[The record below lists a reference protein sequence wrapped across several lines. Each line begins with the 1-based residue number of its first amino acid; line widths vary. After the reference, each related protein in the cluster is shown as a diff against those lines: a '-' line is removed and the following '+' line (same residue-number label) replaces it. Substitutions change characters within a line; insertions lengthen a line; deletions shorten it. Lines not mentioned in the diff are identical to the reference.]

1 MKKTIN
7 IQIMIITT
15 IAIILTSVLC
25 TAAYYRVFRE
35 EVMEDLKAYTKLLA
49 DTDFLVD
56 NTSNTTLGEDYD
68 IEKITRYAKELS
80 KSDIRMTLI
89 DSNGDVVFDNVA
101 DITELENHKSRIE
114 IADAYNKGEGE
125 SVRRSSTINQS
136 NFYYAIRLSDGSIL
150 RTAKLT
156 SSIYNIFGHAFP
168 LIVIFAIILLIG
180 CYVISHFLTKSI
192 LKPIEDLASEI
203 SSETNTEDS
212 PSLTSATHI
221 NNGHVYKELDPILSH
236 IRMQHDNIIKNA
248 NIRQEFTANVSHELK
263 TPLTSISG
271 YSELIENGMANDT
284 DTRKFAGEIH
294 RNSDRLLTLIND
306 ILRLSELD
314 SSKDKTLTLEPVD
327 LYEIALTCQAMLEPA
342 ADKHD
347 VKIVVKG
354 DNTIINA
361 NKTMM
366 EELVYNLCDNAIRYN
381 RKNGHV
387 WITIK
392 NDTLIVSD
400 DGIGISSEYQSRIFE
415 RFFRV
420 DKSRSKKTGGTGL
433 GLAIVKH
440 IVELHGATLDIA
452 SEEGE
457 GTTIRIQ
464 FAIQ

>member
-7 IQIMIITT
+7 IQIIIITT

-25 TAAYYRVFRE
+25 TVAYYRVFKE

-49 DTDFLVD
+49 DTDLLID
-56 NTSNTTLGEDYD
+56 NDPDIDTNEDYD
-68 IEKITRYAKELS
+68 IEKITRYAGELS

-101 DITELENHKSRIE
+101 DITGLENHKSRVE
-114 IADAYNKGEGE
+114 IADAYSKGEGE
-125 SVRRSSTINQS
+125 SIRRSATINQS
-136 NFYYAIRLSDGSIL
+136 NFYYAILLPDGSIL

-168 LIVIFAIILLIG
+168 LIVIFAIILLIV
-180 CYVISHFLTKSI
+180 CYIISHFLTKSI

-203 SSETNTEDS
+203 SYEDS
-212 PSLTSATHI
+212 TENPALQNTISQIHT
-221 NNGHVYKELDPILSH
+221 GHVYKELDPILSH

-271 YSELIENGMANDT
+271 YSELIENGMANDE
-284 DTRKFAGEIH
+284 DIRKFAGEIH
-294 RNSDRLLTLIND
+294 RNSNRLLTLIND

-314 SSKDKTLTLEPVD
+314 SSKDKELVLEPVD
-327 LYEIALTCQAMLEPA
+327 LKDIALTCQVMLEPEA
-342 ADKHD
+342 NKHNVTITVD
-347 VKIVVKG
+347 GDETIV
-354 DNTIINA
+354 NA

-366 EELVYNLCDNAIRYN
+366 EELIYNLCDNAIRYN
-381 RKNGHV
+381 KKGGHV
-387 WITIK
+387 WITTK
-392 NDTLIVSD
+392 DNTLTVAD
-400 DGIGISSEYQSRIFE
+400 DGIGISDENQSRIFE

-440 IVELHGATLDIA
+440 IVELHNATMKIES
-452 SEEGE
+452 SEGN
-457 GTTIRIQ
+457 GTTIKVI
-464 FAIQ
+464 F

>member
-15 IAIILTSVLC
+15 IAIILTSILC
-25 TAAYYRVFRE
+25 TVVYYRVFRE
-35 EVMEDLKAYTKLLA
+35 EVMEDLKAYTKLLSDA
-49 DTDFLVD
+49 DFIVEESQD
-56 NTSNTTLGEDYD
+56 NYESDKFD
-68 IEKITRYAKELS
+68 IDKITRYAKELS

-101 DITELENHKSRIE
+101 DISELENHKSRIE
-114 IADAYNKGEGE
+114 IADAYDKGEGE
-125 SVRRSSTINQS
+125 SIRRSSTINQS

-168 LIVIFAIILLIG
+168 LVVVFAILLLIG
-180 CYVISHFLTKSI
+180 CYIISHFLTKSI
-192 LKPIEDLASEI
+192 LKPIENLASEI
-203 SSETNTEDS
+203 SSEADPENVHAKAV
-212 PSLTSATHI
+212 TSQIDT
-221 NNGHVYKELDPILSH
+221 GHVYKELDPILSH
-236 IRMQHDNIIKNA
+236 IRMQHDNIVKSA

-271 YSELIENGMANDT
+271 YSELIENGMASDA

-314 SSKDKTLTLEPVD
+314 SSENNQVTFEPVD

-347 VKIVVKG
+347 VKIIVDGCPTV
-354 DNTIINA
+354 INA
-361 NKTMM
+361 DKTMM
-366 EELVYNLCDNAIRYN
+366 EELIYNLCDNAIRYN
-381 RKNGHV
+381 RKKGHV
-387 WITIK
+387 WITVK
-392 NDTLIVSD
+392 DNTLTVAD
-400 DGIGISSEYQSRIFE
+400 DGIGISAEHQSRIFE

-440 IVELHGATLDIA
+440 IVELHGAELHITSD
-452 SEEGE
+452 EGK
-457 GTTIRIQ
+457 GTTISIL
-464 FAIQ
+464 FS

>member
-35 EVMEDLKAYTKLLA
+35 EVMDDLKVYTKLLA
-49 DTDFLVD
+49 DADFFVEP
-56 NTSNTTLGEDYD
+56 TSDLYSSDDFD

-101 DITELENHKSRIE
+101 DITGLENHKSRVE

-125 SVRRSSTINQS
+125 SIRRSSTINQS

-168 LIVIFAIILLIG
+168 LIVIFAIMLLIG
-180 CYVISHFLTKSI
+180 CYIISHFLTISI
-192 LKPIEDLASEI
+192 LKPIENLATDI
-203 SSETNTEDS
+203 SSDANLENE
-212 PSLTSATHI
+212 PSGTIASKI
-221 NNGHVYKELDPILSH
+221 NNGHVYKELEPILSH
-236 IRMQHDNIIKNA
+236 IRMQHDNIVKNA
-248 NIRQEFTANVSHELK
+248 NIRQEFSANVSHELK

-314 SSKDKTLTLEPVD
+314 SSQNSQIAFEPVN
-327 LYEIALTCQAMLEPA
+327 LYEIALTCQAMLEPT
-342 ADKHD
+342 ADKHEVTINVD
-347 VKIVVKG
+347 G
-354 DNTIINA
+354 DSTIINA

-387 WITIK
+387 WITVK
-392 NDTLIVSD
+392 DNSLTVSD
-400 DGIGISSEYQSRIFE
+400 DGIGISAEHQSRIFE

-440 IVELHGATLDIA
+440 IVELHGAELDIV
-452 SEEGE
+452 SKEGE
-457 GTTIRIQ
+457 GTTIKIQ
-464 FAIQ
+464 FI